1 MSVIVSIILI
11 SIIAF
16 ASFCFYCGV
25 NAIGEKLKKD
35 GLYPVIEIAFIVF
48 LATALVIIAVG
59 KVNNLLFKDTLPVQ
73 SERVYNV

>member
-1 MSVIVSIILI
+1 MSIFISIILI

-16 ASFCFYCGV
+16 ASFCFYSGV
-25 NAIGEKLKKD
+25 SAIGEKLKKD
-35 GLYPVIEIAFIVF
+35 GLYSVIEIAFIIF

-59 KVNNLLFKDTLPVQ
+59 KVNSLLFKESPIR